1 MADQRRFPTPWRSD
15 RVRGGYVVRD
25 ATGQGLAYLYGRE
38 TEADARQAKVLT
50 SDEAQ
55 PIDNSVPRLSAP
67 YRSGPGANR
76 HLGRAVPGQ
85 SKARRSRRAIA
96 GKNERGDGAL
106 FIAGLD
112 VNQPATAFF

>member
-67 YRSGPGANR
+67 YRSGPGQTDTWAAPCPV
-76 HLGRAVPGQ
+76 RA
-85 SKARRSRRAIA
+85 K
-96 GKNERGDGAL
+96 RGDRGAR
-106 FIAGLD
+106 
-112 VNQPATAFF
+112 